1 MRSRTPAIGDEG
13 ELSPIARSCVA
24 LDPKVK
30 TRARSTHARFAGKS
44 DFAYFGARREA
55 GTREPSI
62 S

>member
-1 MRSRTPAIGDEG
+1 MRSRTPAIGDEC
-13 ELSPIARSCVA
+13 ELSPRRAAVLRSTQMSK
-24 LDPKVK
+24 PE
-30 TRARSTHARFAGKS
+30 RSTHARFAGKS